1 MTDSKPI
8 NSCENGFLIGTHND
22 VVSLQPSTLKTEEL
36 PSDEQTTNKSLL
48 IDDSDKRGASVDA
61 SSVVSVKQLIKEES
75 VSTSVE
81 NDCNLLNNNKLRGK
95 RRRRKSNRSKQKS
108 KNKPYKKSNWKFQI
122 PRTRLFGAGDEP
134 GSSSLVP
141 YNTNKFL
148 MEEHMPEAIAGRV
161 SPSGRTRNSSFSVD
175 SEDYF
180 NALPEDEEAFLTK
193 EFSSVYETAR
203 SERLDGMSKNQLI
216 REYLQLEANY
226 DKLSKTL
233 GARVSLDVDA
243 KAKDFESRNVI
254 CHLEERVRQ
263 LTEENLELRRL
274 MADIRNR
281 GERYQDRQRS
291 PQRPRQ
297 RSQSHGSH
305 YTISS
310 TSSED
315 SESDSS
321 TSSSSNGRSR
331 SGNSS
336 SDVEVIEVIDNVNRN
351 SVNHNNMPKPMEQ
364 ME

>member
-1 MTDSKPI
+1 M
-8 NSCENGFLIGTHND
+8 FL
-22 VVSLQPSTLKTEEL
+22 
-36 PSDEQTTNKSLL
+36 
-48 IDDSDKRGASVDA
+48 
-61 SSVVSVKQLIKEES
+61 VKQFKEQS
-75 VSTSVE
+75 ASTSVE
-81 NDCNLLNNNKLRGK
+81 NDCNLLNNAKPRGK
-95 RRRRKSNRSKQKS
+95 RRRRKSNRSKQKTN
-108 KNKPYKKSNWKFQI
+108 NKPYKKSNWKFQM

-134 GSSSLVP
+134 HNLVP

-148 MEEHMPEAIAGRV
+148 MEEHMPEAILGRL

-216 REYLQLEANY
+216 KEYLQLEANY

-243 KAKDFESRNVI
+243 KAKDFESKNVI
-254 CHLEERVRQ
+254 CRLEERVKQ

-281 GERYQDRQRS
+281 GQRS
-291 PQRPRQ
+291 H
-297 RSQSHGSH
+297 SHGSH

-315 SESDSS
+315 SESDST
-321 TSSSSNGRSR
+321 TSSSNISRSR
-331 SGNSS
+331 SRSNSS
-336 SDVEVIEVIDNVNRN
+336 SDVEVVDVLNCN
-351 SVNHNNMPKPMEQ
+351 SVNHNHIHKPME
-364 ME
+364 